1 MKGPENPWHDASSIF
16 DHQMTD
22 QTNISIPIAESPPAL
37 RPLVGASIEELG
49 ELMRSW
55 GEPAFRARQL
65 YNWLYARRAE
75 QFDVMTTF
83 NRDLRA
89 HLAAETRLRTLDLLD
104 TQHSADGTIKFLFRT
119 HDGYNIE
126 SVLIPSEARDDQ
138 DEPKRRTICISTQVG
153 CPLDCKFC
161 ATASMRLKRNLT
173 AGEIVEQFLL
183 VERHAGE
190 GITNIVYMGMGEP
203 MLNYENVFA
212 SVDIFTDPD
221 NALVSARH
229 ITVSTSGLPQAIRR
243 MADEKRRVKLAISLH
258 ALTNGMRSELMPIN
272 RRHDIGELMDAVEY
286 YYRNTRQ
293 PVTYEYILFDGWND
307 TDADVRRLA
316 RITRRVP
323 SKVNVIPF
331 HEIEFT
337 NPTGISAR
345 LRSTPREKFDLFIGK
360 LRDAGVMVMVR
371 SSSGEDIDAACGQ
384 LAVKHEAVSLQA

>member
-1 MKGPENPWHDASSIF
+1 MPEQNS
-16 DHQMTD
+16 
-22 QTNISIPIAESPPAL
+22 ISIPILPEKAT
-37 RPLVGASIEELG
+37 PLPVLTGMTLEEMTAFMAGLD
-49 ELMRSW
+49 
-55 GEPAFRARQL
+55 EPGYRARQL
-65 YNWLYARRAE
+65 YAWIYARRADRFE
-75 QFDVMTTF
+75 TMTSF
-83 NRDLRA
+83 GKELRA
-89 HLAAETRLRTLDLLD
+89 RLHQSARLRSLQLLD
-104 TQHSADGTIKFLFRT
+104 TQTSEDGTIKFLWRT

-161 ATASMRLKRNLT
+161 ATASMRLKRSLS
-173 AGEIVEQFLL
+173 AGEIVEQFVG
-183 VERHAGE
+183 VEREAGE
-190 GITNIVYMGMGEP
+190 RITNIVFMGMGEP
-203 MLNYENVFA
+203 MLNYDQVFRA
-212 SVDIFTDPD
+212 VSIFTDPD
-221 NALVSARH
+221 NELAAARH
-229 ITVSTSGLPQAIRR
+229 ITVSTSGLPEGIRR
-243 MADEKRRVKLAISLH
+243 MADEGQRIKLAVSLH

-272 RRHDIGELMDAVEY
+272 RRYDIAQVMEAVEY
-286 YYRNTRQ
+286 YYRRTRQ

-345 LRSTPREKFDLFIGK
+345 LRSTPREKFDLFIRK
-360 LRDAGVMVMVR
+360 LRDAGVTVMVR

-384 LAVKHEAVSLQA
+384 LAIKHGATALHDPAGSIAAP

>member
-1 MKGPENPWHDASSIF
+1 
-16 DHQMTD
+16 MTD
-22 QTNISIPIAESPPAL
+22 RTDIPLTIASEAPPL
-37 RPLVGASIEELG
+37 RPLVGSTIGDLE

-55 GEPAFRARQL
+55 NEPAFRARQI
-65 YNWLYARRAE
+65 YNWLYARRAAG
-75 QFDVMTTF
+75 FDEMTTLGLE
-83 NRDLRA
+83 LRRR
-89 HLAAETRLRTLDLLD
+89 LAAETRLRTLDLLD
-104 TQHSADGTIKFLFRT
+104 RQHSTDGTIKFLFRT
-119 HDGYNIE
+119 ADGYNIE

-173 AGEIVEQFLL
+173 AGEIVEQFLH
-183 VERHAGE
+183 VEKHAGE
-190 GITNIVYMGMGEP
+190 SLTNIVYMGMGEP

-212 SVDIFTDPD
+212 SVEIFTDPG
-221 NALVSARH
+221 NRLVSARH
-229 ITVSTSGLPQAIRR
+229 ITVSTSGLPGAIRR
-243 MADEKRRVKLAISLH
+243 MADEGRRVKLAISLH

-272 RRHDIGELMDAVEY
+272 RRYDIGELMDAVEY
-286 YYRNTRQ
+286 YYRTTRQ

-345 LRSTPREKFDLFIGK
+345 LRATPREKFDLFIRK
-360 LRDAGVMVMVR
+360 LRDAGVTVMVR

-384 LAVKHEAVSLQA
+384 LAVKHGATTLGPMVS